1 LLKEKVMSNSKL
13 NVAAVS
19 VFGSAKN
26 VHYAVSTFAAV
37 VYALVWLLTG
47 RAQAEQTVVVGN
59 DTIPEFVI
67 TAQREKSQDGLEEIV
82 VWGTRE
88 SAESVAELQEIV
100 VWGDREQL
108 AASSA
113 QSGGAFGASAKSNS
127 GWGTKVR
134 HWLRSAVM

>member
-1 LLKEKVMSNSKL
+1 MSNSKL
-13 NVAAVS
+13 NVAAVA

-26 VHYAVSTFAAV
+26 VHYGVSTFAAV

-47 RAQAEQTVVVGN
+47 RAQAEQNVVMSH
-59 DTIPEFVI
+59 DAIPEFVI

-88 SAESVAELQEIV
+88 SAESVADLQEIV
-100 VWGDREQL
+100 VWGEREQL
-108 AASSA
+108 VASTA
-113 QSGGAFGASAKSNS
+113 PSGGSFRASAKTS
-127 GWGTKVR
+127 GHWTSKVR

>member
-1 LLKEKVMSNSKL
+1 MSNSKL

-47 RAQAEQTVVVGN
+47 RAQAETTAIGVASN

-67 TAQREKSQDGLEEIV
+67 TAEREKSVDGLQEIV

-88 SAESVAELQEIV
+88 STEKVADLPEFI
-100 VWGDREQL
+100 VWGEREQIV
-108 AASSA
+108 ASNSTP
-113 QSGGAFGASAKSNS
+113 SGGSFGTSAKTD
-127 GWGTKVR
+127 GRWTAKVR
-134 HWLRSAVM
+134 HWLKLELMR